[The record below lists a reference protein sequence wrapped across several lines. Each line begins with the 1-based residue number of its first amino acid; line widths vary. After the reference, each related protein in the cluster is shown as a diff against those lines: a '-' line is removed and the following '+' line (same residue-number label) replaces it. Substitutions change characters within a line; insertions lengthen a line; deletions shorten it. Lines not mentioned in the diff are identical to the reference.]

1 FPVAPGLT
9 TVLHPWLM
17 YRGACRAVSMWRRQG
32 VKFDVV
38 DGQFLYPDGVAAARV
53 ARWLRLPLVLTARG
67 SDVNV
72 AMDEQVAGR
81 SIRWAIAQARCVIA
95 VSEALRSAMIERGVP
110 AEKITVVRNGVD
122 LQVFAPVSKAEARR
136 RVGIEGPL
144 LLSVGNLVPE
154 KGHELT

>member
-1 FPVAPGLT
+1 
-9 TVLHPWLM
+9 
-17 YRGACRAVSMWRRQG
+17 
-32 VKFDVV
+32 
-38 DGQFLYPDGVAAARV
+38 
-53 ARWLRLPLVLTARG
+53 
-67 SDVNV
+67 
-72 AMDEQVAGR
+72 DEQVAGR

-122 LQVFAPVSKAEARR
+122 LQLFAPVSKAQARR

-154 KGHELT
+154 KGHELTLAALARLPEAHLVLIGAGVAQAGLRQLAQSLGVADRVTWLAPLPQAELAVYYSAA